1 MHVLAAG
8 WFCKP
13 APTAQHTGPRAP
25 LLQASDVATVRRPT
39 HIPNGPGM
47 DEGERESFMLSHTES
62 GAAVAEGRLG
72 VDLVGRKWP
81 DTGSGGTAPPG
92 DGQV

>member
-1 MHVLAAG
+1 
-8 WFCKP
+8 
-13 APTAQHTGPRAP
+13 
-25 LLQASDVATVRRPT
+25 
-39 HIPNGPGM
+39 M

-62 GAAVAEGRLG
+62 KAGAPEGRLG

-81 DTGSGGTAPPG
+81 DTGSGGMAPPG